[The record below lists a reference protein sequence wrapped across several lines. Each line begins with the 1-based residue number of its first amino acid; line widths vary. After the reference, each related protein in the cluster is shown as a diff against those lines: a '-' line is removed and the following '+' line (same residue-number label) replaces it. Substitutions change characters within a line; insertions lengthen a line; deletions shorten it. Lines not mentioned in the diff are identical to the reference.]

1 MNTAGRLTLFG
12 AGLAVAFGAAF
23 GIASVA
29 VPDSVVTAWAED
41 GEADAHG
48 GGHGDGA
55 HDASAPNATGHAIN
69 GVSTSAEGYL
79 LSAIQAPDSTGSEGQ
94 LSFQIR
100 GEDGQPV
107 TQFATAHE
115 KELHLIVVRNDGA
128 LFQHVHPVMDSSTG
142 TWSIPW
148 TWQEPG
154 TYRVYADFTPAA
166 PDAET
171 LTLTRT
177 VEVAGNVAPVEK
189 GPQRVDEVDGYTV
202 TVAGDLTADGS
213 SELTFTIEQDG
224 QPVTTLQPYL
234 GAFGHLVALREGDL
248 AYLHVHALGNEPQS
262 GENAAAEIGFAA
274 QAPSAGR
281 YFLYLDFQIDGEVHT
296 AEFVLDAEL

>member
-29 VPDSVVTAWAED
+29 VPDSVVAAWTED

-48 GGHGDGA
+48 EGHGDGA
-55 HDASAPNATGHAIN
+55 HDASAPNTAGRPID
-69 GVSTSAEGYL
+69 GVSMSSEGYI
-79 LSAIQAPDSTGSEGQ
+79 LSAIQAPTNTGTEEQ
-94 LSFQIR
+94 LSFQILD
-100 GEDGQPV
+100 EAGQPV

-115 KELHLIVVRNDGA
+115 KELHLIVVRNDGT
-128 LFQHVHPVMDSSTG
+128 LFQHAHPVMDSSTG

-154 TYRVYADFTPAA
+154 TYRVYTEFTPAA
-166 PDAET
+166 PEAEA

-177 VEVAGNVAPVEK
+177 VEVAGDVTPVEK
-189 GPQRVDEVDGYTV
+189 TPQRVDEVDGYTV
-202 TVAGDLTADGS
+202 TVSGDLTADSS

-234 GAFGHLVALREGDL
+234 GSFGHVVALREGDL

-262 GENAAAEIGFAA
+262 GENAAAEIRFAA

-281 YFLYLDFQIDGEVHT
+281 YLLYLDFQIDSKVHT